1 MRRICLHVKLARL
14 CVVRVC
20 FGARLGL
27 VVYTHAV
34 WSDFEQAARMLSG
47 EAVIVTLGHKV

>member
-1 MRRICLHVKLARL
+1 MRGICLHVKLAGL
-14 CVVRVC
+14 CVVCVY

-34 WSDFEQAARMLSG
+34 WSDF
-47 EAVIVTLGHKV
+47 V